1 MNKPT
6 PVLSAR
12 HLSRTYQE
20 GPLKVAVRRV
30 DPWANTQL
38 VPMQNGELAEVV
50 EQARFLFEPLVIH
63 PPDLQSVKLKLLW
76 NGQPLQR
83 RNLRCLVP

>member
-20 GPLKVAVRRV
+20 GPLKVAVLTDV
-30 DPWANTQL
+30 NLDIQA
-38 VPMQNGELAEVV
+38 GERIAIVG
-50 EQARFLFEPLVIH
+50 A
-63 PPDLQSVKLKLLW
+63 SGSGKSTLLHLL
-76 NGQPLQR
+76 GVLDTPSSG
-83 RNLRCLVP
+83 

>member
-20 GPLKVAVRRV
+20 GPLKVAVLTDVSLDIQPGERIALPQGATV
-30 DPWANTQL
+30 DVVADQQVLQL
-38 VPMQNGELAEVV
+38 EK
-50 EQARFLFEPLVIH
+50 R
-63 PPDLQSVKLKLLW
+63 W
-76 NGQPLQR
+76 
-83 RNLRCLVP
+83 